1 MIDEGSIIK
10 DWRHVDL
17 TFGLI
22 YPNSYKLAN
31 SSYTIRLLYHIINID
46 ERFLCERIFL
56 PEKIVYPA
64 ANDNS
69 PKNLIR
75 SLENKVLPT
84 EFDVLGV
91 SVHYENDFKNI
102 LWLLDKANI
111 PLHREERKR
120 IQKKQDVIYPLLIAG
135 GPVITSNPLPLS
147 DIFDLFF
154 IGDSE
159 NTLIPF
165 FEQLINWKL
174 GDRGIEKLVA
184 KNRKLTNIFIPAI
197 NNHPK
202 RGVLERLEDSP
213 NPVYQTISKSKNENT
228 IFERNFFIEVNRGC
242 PFQCKFC
249 ISSFHN
255 SPFRNRSY
263 ANIIQLIDVAIKA
276 TKFEKISLIGSCV
289 SSHPKFKE
297 ICEYIIKKGKKLS
310 IPSIRLDHLTEEL
323 INLFE
328 KANMNS
334 ITLAPETGSEP
345 LRFELGKKISNQKI
359 LEIATKIF
367 NSSIRYLKLY
377 FLLGLPSESENDI
390 KNIIILLKELDEIG
404 FERGGV
410 KVNINPFIP
419 KLNTPYGNYVD
430 NYLNKNFDDL
440 ISKSQKVNREIR
452 KIRAIKL
459 KFQHPKDLVKE
470 AKLQT
475 LFSLGDT
482 QFSSVLIEYYRNGAK
497 YSDLEIAEKKLG
509 YSTEKYLKKIQQG
522 YSPWKI

>member
-10 DWRHVDL
+10 DWRYVEL

-31 SSYTIRLLYHIINID
+31 SSYTIRLLYHMINNND
-46 ERFLCERIFL
+46 RFLCERFFL
-56 PEKIVYPA
+56 PEKINFPA
-64 ANDNS
+64 TNDNLS
-69 PKNLIR
+69 INQIR
-75 SLENKVLPT
+75 SLENRILPS

-111 PLHREERKR
+111 PLHREER
-120 IQKKQDVIYPLLIAG
+120 QKLHEEQNVLFPLLIAG

-147 DIFDLFF
+147 DIFDAFF

-159 NTLIPF
+159 NSLIPF
-165 FEQLINWKL
+165 LDQLINWKS
-174 GDRGIEKLVA
+174 GDRDIKKLVT
-184 KNRKLTNIFIPAI
+184 NNTKLTNIYIPSI

-202 RGVLERLEDSP
+202 RGVIESLEDSP
-213 NPVYQTISKSKNENT
+213 NPIYQTISKSKNERE

-263 ANIIQLIDVAIKA
+263 ANIIQLIDAAIEA
-276 TKFEKISLIGSCV
+276 NAFEKISLIGSCI

-323 INLFE
+323 ISLFE

-334 ITLAPETGSEP
+334 ITIAPETGSES
-345 LRFELGKKISNQKI
+345 LRFELGKKITNQKI
-359 LEIATKIF
+359 LKVATKIF
-367 NSSIRYLKLY
+367 YSSIRYLKLY
-377 FLLGLPSESENDI
+377 FLLGLPSESEDDI

-404 FERGGV
+404 FEKGAL

-419 KLNTPYGNYVD
+419 KLNTPYSNYVN
-430 NYLNKNFDDL
+430 NYLNENFDKFTSRFQQV
-440 ISKSQKVNREIR
+440 IKEIR
-452 KIRAIKL
+452 KIRAVKL
-459 KFQHPKDLVKE
+459 KFQHPKELLKE
-470 AKLQT
+470 ARLQT
-475 LFSLGDT
+475 LFSLGDA
-482 QFSSVLIEYYRNGAK
+482 QFSQVLLEYYRNGAK
-497 YSDLEIAEKKLG
+497 YSGLEIAEKKLG
-509 YSTEKYLKKIQQG
+509 YSAEIYLKKIQQG